1 MISINAID
9 DNTVT
14 INNVNVTFNQPCA
27 HYVEMTVKR
36 AIKNSYGELHIT
48 PDMLIQLNDVI
59 DDIIWSNKQDKYEMS
74 INDVVDN
81 ALSAVIENSRL

>member
-1 MISINAID
+1 MINISATS

-27 HYVEMTVKR
+27 NYVEMTVTR
-36 AIKNSYGELHIT
+36 AVKNSFGELSIT
-48 PDMLIQLNDVI
+48 SDMVCQLKYVI
-59 DDIIWSNKQDKYEMS
+59 DDLLWCNTQDGYDMT

-81 ALSAVIENSRL
+81 ALSTVIENMR